1 MRPYRAGPSFASVK
15 ILLMLMPQEFLH
27 QMAKLPE
34 KGREVVKSLSQ
45 HISARDWDL
54 SERAMHALHNIASA
68 PGAWHAFVV
77 RSHFCSLNFGCKLPK
92 HAPRTHHKHEGPVEL
107 ELRPLMERTGSGQD
121 LGLRQ

>member
-1 MRPYRAGPSFASVK
+1 MYASVK
-15 ILLMLMPQEFLH
+15 VLFMLMLQEFLR

-68 PGAWHAFVV
+68 PGARHAFVV
-77 RSHFCSLNFGCKLPK
+77 RSHFCSLNFGSKLPK
-92 HAPRTHHKHEGPVEL
+92 HAPRAQHKHEGPVKL
-107 ELRPLMERTGSGQD
+107 ELSPHTEGQEASRTWG
-121 LGLRQ
+121 